1 MSARGRLLRLGAALC
16 RAVLPLLAAGLLLAC
31 RTAGDDGRGSG
42 GAGTPP
48 TVWRT
53 EKDTGGEAD
62 YYRDRRFDELFL
74 EAVRQKEAEHADAE
88 YELLDAALR
97 VKPAAPEA
105 LYEMA
110 MLKLTYSTY
119 SDSVSR
125 AQGDSLL
132 WEAVR
137 LAPGNLYYKESLA
150 THLANNARHREAI
163 LLYEEI
169 ADAKTSE
176 ETLTTLVWLYEQS
189 GDYPGAIRAIER
201 LERLSGRSEALS
213 LEKFQTYIAMKDDEH
228 AYQAIEDLCA
238 EYPLDLRYRVL
249 LGDLYDRQG
258 YHERALE
265 TYRDVLTA
273 EPDNSYAQLSL
284 LAYYKA
290 AGADSLY
297 RALLDDVVLNPRT
310 QGAARLE
317 AMKSFAV
324 DDINRSGGGNEEVKQ
339 LFRKALAQPQETGE
353 MALLYASY
361 LISSAAPEDSVVS
374 ALRQVLSIE
383 PDYSAARLQWLQTA
397 LKRGDMH
404 EVAQICKD
412 GILYDPSEITF
423 YYYEGIA
430 LYRLGNDGEAAATLQ
445 RGAGRIDD
453 DTDPQ
458 LSSDLLAQLG
468 DVLHDMGR
476 AEEAYAAY
484 ERALEFNPANLVCLN
499 NYAYFLSLAGKQLD
513 KAEEMS
519 RRTVAAEADNATY
532 LDTYAWILYKKKEYA
547 KARTYI
553 DETLRHV
560 DDTPEDASLY
570 EHAGDIYL
578 RAAGYKAAAP
588 HWRKALSLTRDS
600 KQRARLRRKLF
611 RRK

>member
-1 MSARGRLLRLGAALC
+1 MQRLGVAMRL
-16 RAVLPLLAAGLLLAC
+16 AVLPLLAAGLLSSC
-31 RTAGDDGRGSG
+31 RTARH
-42 GAGTPP
+42 AG
-48 TVWRT
+48 
-53 EKDTGGEAD
+53 GGEGAVAIAREKGKTAETVPD
-62 YYRDRRFDELFL
+62 YYKERRYNELFL
-74 EAVRQKEAEHADAE
+74 EAVRQKEAERVDAQ

-97 VKPAAPEA
+97 LNPRAPEA

-110 MLKLTYSTY
+110 MLKLSYSAY

-150 THLANNARHREAI
+150 THLANNAKFRDAI

-169 ADAKTSE
+169 ADAKNTE

-213 LEKFQTYIAMKDDEH
+213 MEKFQTYLAMRDDEH

-249 LGDLYDRQG
+249 LGDLYDQHG
-258 YHERALE
+258 YHERALD
-265 TYRDVLTA
+265 TYRDVLAT

-297 RALLDDVVLNPRT
+297 LALLDDVVLNPRT
-310 QGAARLE
+310 QSAARIE
-317 AMKSFAV
+317 AMKSFAL
-324 DDINRSGGGNEEVKQ
+324 DNLNRGGDGEEVSA
-339 LFRKALAQPQETGE
+339 LFRKALARPQETSE
-353 MALLYASY
+353 MATLYASY
-361 LISSAAPEDSVVS
+361 LVTTEAPQDSVVS
-374 ALRQVLSIE
+374 ALQRILSIE
-383 PDYSAARLQWLQTA
+383 PDNSTARLQWLQIA
-397 LKRGDMH
+397 LQRDDMR
-404 EVAQICKD
+404 EAAQICKD
-412 GILYDPSEITF
+412 GVLYDPSEITY
-423 YYYEGIA
+423 YYYEGSA
-430 LYRLGNDGEAAATLQ
+430 LYRLGRDGEAVATLQ

-453 DTDPQ
+453 DTDPR

-468 DVLHDMGR
+468 DVLHDQGR
-476 AEEAYAAY
+476 DEEAYAAY
-484 ERALEFNPANLVCLN
+484 DRALEFNPANLTCLN
-499 NYAYFLSLAGKQLD
+499 NYAYFLSLSGKRLD

-519 RRTVAAEADNATY
+519 RLTVAAEGDNATY
-532 LDTYAWILYKKKEYA
+532 LDTYAWILFQKKEYA
-547 KARTYI
+547 KARAYI
-553 DETLRHV
+553 DETLRYAGE
-560 DDTPEDASLY
+560 TSEDASLY

-578 RAAGYKAAAP
+578 RVSGYKAAAT
-588 HWRKALSLTRDS
+588 HWRKALNLTRDA
-600 KQRARLRRKLF
+600 KQRSRLRRKLY

>member
-1 MSARGRLLRLGAALC
+1 MHRLGVAMRL
-16 RAVLPLLAAGLLLAC
+16 AVLPLLAAGLLSSC
-31 RTAGDDGRGSG
+31 RTARH
-42 GAGTPP
+42 AG
-48 TVWRT
+48 
-53 EKDTGGEAD
+53 GGEGAAASVREKGKTAESVPD
-62 YYRDRRFDELFL
+62 YYKERRYNELFL
-74 EAVRQKEAEHADAE
+74 EAVRQKETERVDAQ

-97 VKPAAPEA
+97 LIPRAPEA

-110 MLKLTYSTY
+110 MLKLSYSAY

-150 THLANNARHREAI
+150 THLANNAKFRDAI

-169 ADAKTSE
+169 ADAKNTE

-213 LEKFQTYIAMKDDEH
+213 MEKFQTYLAMRDDEH

-249 LGDLYDRQG
+249 LGDLYDQHG
-258 YHERALE
+258 YHERALD
-265 TYRDVLTA
+265 TYRDVLAT

-297 RALLDDVVLNPRT
+297 LALLDDVVLNPRT
-310 QGAARLE
+310 QSAARIE
-317 AMKSFAV
+317 AMKSFAL
-324 DDINRSGGGNEEVKQ
+324 DNLNRGGSGEEVVR
-339 LFRKALAQPQETGE
+339 LFLKALARPQETSE
-353 MALLYASY
+353 MATLYASY
-361 LISSAAPEDSVVS
+361 LVTTKTPQDSVVS
-374 ALRQVLSIE
+374 ALQRILSIE
-383 PDYSAARLQWLQTA
+383 PDNSTARLQWLQIV
-397 LKRGDMH
+397 LQRDDMR
-404 EVAQICKD
+404 EAAQICKD
-412 GILYDPSEITF
+412 GVLYDPSEITY
-423 YYYEGIA
+423 YYYEGAA
-430 LYRLGNDGEAAATLQ
+430 LYRLGRDGEAIATLQ

-453 DTDPQ
+453 DTDPR

-468 DVLHDMGR
+468 DVLHDQGR
-476 AEEAYAAY
+476 DEEAYAAY
-484 ERALEFNPANLVCLN
+484 DRALEFNPANLMCLN
-499 NYAYFLSLAGKQLD
+499 NYAYFLSLSGKSLD

-519 RRTVAAEADNATY
+519 RRTVTAEADDATY
-532 LDTYAWILYKKKEYA
+532 LDTYAWILFQKKEYA
-547 KARTYI
+547 KARAYI
-553 DETLRHV
+553 DETLRYAGE
-560 DDTPEDASLY
+560 TAEDASLY

-578 RAAGYKAAAP
+578 RVAGYKAAAP
-588 HWRKALSLTRDS
+588 HWRKALKLTRDA
-600 KQRARLRRKLF
+600 KQRSRLRRKLY

>member
-1 MSARGRLLRLGAALC
+1 MHRLGVAMRL
-16 RAVLPLLAAGLLLAC
+16 AVLPLLAAGLLSSC
-31 RTAGDDGRGSG
+31 RTARH
-42 GAGTPP
+42 AG
-48 TVWRT
+48 
-53 EKDTGGEAD
+53 GGEGAAASVREKGKTAESVPD
-62 YYRDRRFDELFL
+62 YYKERRYNELFL
-74 EAVRQKEAEHADAE
+74 EAVRQKEAERVDAQ

-97 VKPAAPEA
+97 LIPRAPEA

-110 MLKLTYSTY
+110 MLKLSYSAY

-150 THLANNARHREAI
+150 THLANNAKFRDAI

-169 ADAKTSE
+169 ADAKNTE

-213 LEKFQTYIAMKDDEH
+213 MEKFQTYLAMRDDEH

-249 LGDLYDRQG
+249 LGDLYDQHG
-258 YHERALE
+258 YHERALD
-265 TYRDVLTA
+265 TYRDVLAT

-297 RALLDDVVLNPRT
+297 LALLDDVVLNPRT
-310 QGAARLE
+310 QSAARIE
-317 AMKSFAV
+317 AMKSFAL
-324 DDINRSGGGNEEVKQ
+324 DNLNRGGSGEEVVC
-339 LFRKALAQPQETGE
+339 LFQKALARPQETSE
-353 MALLYASY
+353 MATLYASY
-361 LISSAAPEDSVVS
+361 LVTTKAPQDSVVS
-374 ALRQVLSIE
+374 ALQRILSIE
-383 PDYSAARLQWLQTA
+383 PDNSTARLQWLQIV
-397 LKRGDMH
+397 LQRDDMR
-404 EVAQICKD
+404 EAAQICKD
-412 GILYDPSEITF
+412 GVLYDPSEITY
-423 YYYEGIA
+423 YYYEGAA
-430 LYRLGNDGEAAATLQ
+430 LYRLGRDGEAIATLQ

-453 DTDPQ
+453 DTDPR

-468 DVLHDMGR
+468 DVLHDQGR
-476 AEEAYAAY
+476 DEEAYAAY
-484 ERALEFNPANLVCLN
+484 DRALEFNPANLMCLN
-499 NYAYFLSLAGKQLD
+499 NYAYFLSLSGKSLD

-519 RRTVAAEADNATY
+519 RRTVTAEADDATY
-532 LDTYAWILYKKKEYA
+532 LDTYAWILFQKKEYA
-547 KARTYI
+547 KARAYI
-553 DETLRHV
+553 DETLRYAGE
-560 DDTPEDASLY
+560 TAEDASLY

-578 RAAGYKAAAP
+578 RVAGYKAAAP
-588 HWRKALSLTRDS
+588 HWRKALKLTRDA
-600 KQRARLRRKLF
+600 KQRSRLRRKLY

>member
-1 MSARGRLLRLGAALC
+1 MHRLAVVMRL
-16 RAVLPLLAAGLLLAC
+16 AVLPLLAAGLLSSC
-31 RTAGDDGRGSG
+31 RTARH
-42 GAGTPP
+42 AG
-48 TVWRT
+48 
-53 EKDTGGEAD
+53 GGEGAAASVREKGKTAESVPD
-62 YYRDRRFDELFL
+62 YYKERRYNELFL
-74 EAVRQKEAEHADAE
+74 EAVRQKEAERVDAQ

-97 VKPAAPEA
+97 LNPRAPEA

-110 MLKLTYSTY
+110 MLKLSYSAY

-150 THLANNARHREAI
+150 THLANNAKFRDAI

-169 ADAKTSE
+169 ADAKNTE

-213 LEKFQTYIAMKDDEH
+213 MEKFQTYLAMRDDEH

-249 LGDLYDRQG
+249 LGDLYDQHG
-258 YHERALE
+258 YHERALD
-265 TYRDVLTA
+265 TYRDVLAA

-297 RALLDDVVLNPRT
+297 LALLDDVVLNPRT
-310 QGAARLE
+310 QSAARIE
-317 AMKSFAV
+317 AMKSFAL
-324 DDINRSGGGNEEVKQ
+324 DNLNRGGSGEEVAC
-339 LFRKALAQPQETGE
+339 LFRKALARPQETSE
-353 MALLYASY
+353 MATLYASY
-361 LISSAAPEDSVVS
+361 LVTTKAPQDSVVS
-374 ALRQVLSIE
+374 ALQRILSIE
-383 PDYSAARLQWLQTA
+383 PDNSTARLQWLQIV
-397 LKRGDMH
+397 LQRDDMR
-404 EVAQICKD
+404 EAAQICKD
-412 GILYDPSEITF
+412 GVLYDPSEITY
-423 YYYEGIA
+423 YYYEGAA
-430 LYRLGNDGEAAATLQ
+430 LYRLGRDGEAIATLQ

-453 DTDPQ
+453 DTDPR

-468 DVLHDMGR
+468 DVLHDQGR
-476 AEEAYAAY
+476 DEEAYAAY
-484 ERALEFNPANLVCLN
+484 DRALEFNPANLMCLN
-499 NYAYFLSLAGKQLD
+499 NYAYFLSLSGKSLD

-519 RRTVAAEADNATY
+519 CRTVTAEADNATY
-532 LDTYAWILYKKKEYA
+532 LDTYAWILFQKKEYA
-547 KARTYI
+547 KARAYI
-553 DETLRHV
+553 DETLRYAGE
-560 DDTPEDASLY
+560 TAEDASLY

-578 RAAGYKAAAP
+578 RVAGYKAAAP
-588 HWRKALSLTRDS
+588 HWRKALKLTRDA
-600 KQRARLRRKLF
+600 KQRSRLRRKLY